1 MSALNPITLSFKNT
15 RTEKLFLSH
24 SYPRTVQQGR
34 IGLVLG
40 SLLFLL
46 FGMLDQ
52 WSVPE
57 EHLRTIWMIR
67 CVVILVPISIFVLTF
82 TPLFKQACHPLLAS
96 LGLTA
101 NIGFL
106 CMFPMIPMD
115 KLTLFFPSIALTTVA
130 TYFLVGNRF
139 VYALVAEL
147 FILVVY
153 NIVFL
158 KTHGFVPSVL
168 FLNDYFLL
176 SANVIG
182 GAAGYMQELQ
192 SRKLFLRET
201 ELENERLQHLEKSL
215 HDSLTGLPNRD
226 LLHDRIRQA
235 LAHTHR
241 DGSTYAAFFIDL
253 DGFKLINDNQGH
265 AMGDQVLQTVAARLS
280 IAVRDTD
287 TVARLGGDE
296 FFVLCKDVSGEFDAK
311 DRALRLITAIESI
324 ASSICLPEGSLSASV
339 GICLLPYPGHT
350 VNDILNRADKA
361 MYKAKK
367 LGGRQFSMAKR
378 VVSHPSKALATAH

>member
-1 MSALNPITLSFKNT
+1 
-15 RTEKLFLSH
+15 
-24 SYPRTVQQGR
+24 
-34 IGLVLG
+34 
-40 SLLFLL
+40 
-46 FGMLDQ
+46 
-52 WSVPE
+52 
-57 EHLRTIWMIR
+57 
-67 CVVILVPISIFVLTF
+67 
-82 TPLFKQACHPLLAS
+82 
-96 LGLTA
+96 
-101 NIGFL
+101 
-106 CMFPMIPMD
+106 
-115 KLTLFFPSIALTTVA
+115 
-130 TYFLVGNRF
+130 
-139 VYALVAEL
+139 
-147 FILVVY
+147 
-153 NIVFL
+153 
-158 KTHGFVPSVL
+158 
-168 FLNDYFLL
+168 
-176 SANVIG
+176 
-182 GAAGYMQELQ
+182 MQELQ

-253 DGFKLINDNQGH
+253 DGFKSINDNQGH

-378 VVSHPSKALATAH
+378 VVVHQSKALATAH